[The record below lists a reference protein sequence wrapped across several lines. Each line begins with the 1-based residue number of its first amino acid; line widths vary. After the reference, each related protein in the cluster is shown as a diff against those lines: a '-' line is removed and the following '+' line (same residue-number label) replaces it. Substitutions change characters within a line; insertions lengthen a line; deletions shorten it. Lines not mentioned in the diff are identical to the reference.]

1 MNNHSNQKN
10 HKNHSSDKKEVINNK
25 KMIKKRELITLLV
38 IVALDLITKI
48 AAYNCLPFR
57 QDVNIIGDK
66 VIFYLTLNEDSTG
79 VWADELYQNENN
91 KNLTV
96 ILSCIFGLIL
106 LSYILFIKS
115 KKIRILYKILI
126 GVALFFI
133 MSILLDIATRLLV
146 NLYISSWI
154 TSVLGIIFG
163 LIIWGTI
170 FYFVKDKLIR
180 YSMILVI
187 ACGVGNLISHFYP
200 PFFIIDFIYIDGL
213 YELVKIGIFNLA
225 DLSYKIGAIALV
237 ISLLIW
243 LIRKLMRRYFTKTM
257 NKHRAESLKIN
268 SVGHHPTES
277 EYVSRHC
284 EARSNPD
291 FNYGEFDIIK
301 NQAGLNHNNHT
312 NQKNQSS
319 DKKSKKIRK

>member
-1 MNNHSNQKN
+1 
-10 HKNHSSDKKEVINNK
+10 
-25 KMIKKRELITLLV
+25 MIKKRELITLLV

-66 VIFYLTLNEDSTG
+66 VIFYLTYNENSTG

-91 KNLTV
+91 KNLAIISNC
-96 ILSCIFGLIL
+96 ILGLIL

-115 KKIRILYKILI
+115 KKIRIIYKILI
-126 GVALFFI
+126 GIALFFI

-146 NLYISSWI
+146 NVDISSWI
-154 TSVLGIIFG
+154 TSVLGKLCV

-187 ACGVGNLISHFYP
+187 ACGIGNLISHFYP
-200 PFFIIDFIYIDGL
+200 PFLVIDFIYIDGL
-213 YELVKIGIFNLA
+213 YEFVKIGIFNLA
-225 DLSYKIGAIALV
+225 DLSYNIGAVALI

-243 LIRKLMRRYFTKTM
+243 LIRKLKQRHFTKIM
-257 NKHRAESLKIN
+257 NKHKAESLKIN
-268 SVGHHPTES
+268 SVGHHPT
-277 EYVSRHC
+277 
-284 EARSNPD
+284 
-291 FNYGEFDIIK
+291 
-301 NQAGLNHNNHT
+301 NHSNHT
-312 NQKNQSS
+312 NQINHSS
-319 DKKSKKIRK
+319 DKIEYKQ